1 MKSQGRWK
9 RNRRA
14 VWLSAARAL
23 VLSGLCAGAL
33 VAALTVGQA
42 SATGT
47 VSRSTGVRG
56 TIPPVAPVLLNG
68 EMECADGYAEG
79 VNGAG
84 TTIRWPTGWTYAALA
99 GTAKVNSAR
108 IQYTKACD
116 GQGHVERIG
125 GEDSFVIRAHDI
137 ETPPEPGKPFDSVI
151 YQQVAVEPGGDY
163 SLSGWTLSLCGGSA
177 VPNDCP
183 DGYYM
188 AKMLGLDPT
197 GGTDANASSVR
208 WVENRANFITPDGE
222 RVGWSNLS
230 ISAPAEA
237 VTMTVFARLNSP
249 FRWHGNHGFIDSLSL
264 IRAPVVTLDELPAT
278 VAGDTVALSWTGEQ
292 SPDVDVPGGTF
303 QLLIDIQVQPE
314 DGAWRDVLVA
324 GAGTG
329 TQTFQAPCR
338 DMTYAFR
345 IRARAEQVEGAGVWP
360 NQRYPGT
367 WSAPQTVEFQAAS
380 GSTVPVSV
388 DDELPHKQFMPV
400 VRQAGQ
406 C

>member
-47 VSRSTGVRG
+47 VSRSTSVRG

-230 ISAPAEA
+230 ISARRGRDHDGLCPTQQP
-237 VTMTVFARLNSP
+237 VPLARQPRLY
-249 FRWHGNHGFIDSLSL
+249 RLLSL
-264 IRAPVVTLDELPAT
+264 IRRAGGHAGRT
-278 VAGDTVALSWTGEQ
+278 AGDGRGRYRGLSWTGEQ

-303 QLLIDIQVQPE
+303 
-314 DGAWRDVLVA
+314 
-324 GAGTG
+324 
-329 TQTFQAPCR
+329 
-338 DMTYAFR
+338 
-345 IRARAEQVEGAGVWP
+345 
-360 NQRYPGT
+360 
-367 WSAPQTVEFQAAS
+367 
-380 GSTVPVSV
+380 
-388 DDELPHKQFMPV
+388 EL
-400 VRQAGQ
+400 
-406 C
+406 

>member
-1 MKSQGRWK
+1 MKSQGGW
-9 RNRRA
+9 RRSRGA
-14 VWLSAARAL
+14 VWPNVVRAL
-23 VLSGLCAGAL
+23 LLSGTCAAALL
-33 VAALTVGQA
+33 VAVTVGQA
-42 SATGT
+42 QATRAAPRT
-47 VSRSTGVRG
+47 TGARG

-68 EMECADGYAEG
+68 EMECADGYEEG

-84 TTIRWPTGWTYAALA
+84 TTIRWPAGWTYVAQA

-116 GQGHVERIG
+116 GEGHVERIG
-125 GEDSFVIRAHDI
+125 GEDSFVIRAQDI

-197 GGTDANASSVR
+197 GDTDATAPSVR

-264 IRAPVVTLDELPAT
+264 IRAPVVTLDDLPAT
-278 VAGDTVALSWTGEQ
+278 VAGDTVALTWNGEQ
-292 SPDVDVPGGTF
+292 TPDVDVPGGTF
-303 QLLIDIQVQPE
+303 QLLVDVQVQPE
-314 DGAWRDVLVA
+314 GGAWRDVLVG

-329 TQTFQAPCR
+329 TQSFQAPCR

-345 IRARAEQVEGAGVWP
+345 IRARAEQIEGAGVWP

-367 WSAPQTVEFQAAS
+367 WSAPQAVEFQAA
-380 GSTVPVSV
+380 PVAAG
-388 DDELPHKQFMPV
+388 DELPHKQFMPM
-400 VRQAGQ
+400 VRRAGQ